1 MFTVTCNSS
10 NNSYLLC
17 TDSKKKK
24 MEGRDEHIQALRR
37 TIQNSTRYYC
47 VTSSSKTECFD
58 DTNVVKKVTCYQ
70 THYQLVINW

>member
-1 MFTVTCNSS
+1 
-10 NNSYLLC
+10 
-17 TDSKKKK
+17 

-47 VTSSSKTECFD
+47 ATSSSKTECFD
-58 DTNVVKKVTCYQ
+58 DTNDVKKVTCYQ